1 MRISDW
7 SSDVCSSDL
16 AFRAVFAK
24 VGVGFTVALALG
36 LALIVLLAL
45 AVRQLGPGVDLL
57 ILSAAAVILILAVL
71 ARLGFVLAFVLAGL
85 VLIDFGLRLGIEQ
98 VEIAQQPG
106 GKIGE
111 RLLIGKR
118 AFQRVEVATGLF

>member
-57 ILSAAAVILILAVL
+57 ILSAAAVVLVLAVF
-71 ARLGFVLAFVLAGL
+71 AGLGFDLAFVLAGL
-85 VLIDFGLRLGIEQ
+85 VLIDFGLRLTRKSVG
-98 VEIAQQPG
+98 
-106 GKIGE
+106 
-111 RLLIGKR
+111 
-118 AFQRVEVATGLF
+118 